1 MNLPP
6 AAWGPFF
13 WHTMHIIALGYP
25 KNPTYTD
32 KKAAK
37 EFYESLQ
44 HLIPCPVCRTHYQK
58 HLADIPLTP
67 HLDSRTDLFKWT
79 IDIHNRVNT
88 DLGKPLFT
96 AKQSV
101 DYYKRLGQINRS
113 PVWTPDDFAAFE
125 LKSLSTGLA
134 IGITGTLA
142 VGAAVYYLA
151 KP

>member
-13 WHTMHIIALGYP
+13 WHTIHITALGYP

-32 KKAAK
+32 KKSAK

-44 HLIPCPVCRTHYQK
+44 QLIPCPVCRTHYKK
-58 HLADIPLTP
+58 HLADVPITP

-79 IDIHNRVNT
+79 IDIHNRVNK

-101 DYYKRLGQINRS
+101 DYYKRLGQTNRS
-113 PVWTPDDFAAFE
+113 PVWTPDDFATLE
-125 LKSLSTGLA
+125 LKSLSAGLA
-134 IGITGTLA
+134 VGIMGTLA